1 MRPGKLS
8 QLSFKLSYKLFI
20 QVLVSGSNDKSVR
33 VWSSSETGH
42 TNPLTMASS
51 SESRTENLYQVQLSR
66 SQRRLLGTLTGHSN
80 DVTSLDARN
89 SMIASGCADRLVRV
103 WRWRESGGLYEELS
117 VSPLSGKLSC
127 KLPQL
132 SCKLSQLSFS
142 VSLFSGHGYSVYC
155 VRLDP
160 GGERLVSVGLDGCVI
175 LWSLDSGDIVQRWTH
190 SESLAFRVVTFSQ
203 DGAEIA
209 AGNDDNNIYR

>member
-1 MRPGKLS
+1 M
-8 QLSFKLSYKLFI
+8 
-20 QVLVSGSNDKSVR
+20 LVSGSNDKSVR

-42 TNPLTMASS
+42 TNPLTLASS

-117 VSPLSGKLSC
+117 VSPLSGKLSW
-127 KLPQL
+127 
-132 SCKLSQLSFS
+132 KLSQLSYS
-142 VSLFSGHGYSVYC
+142 VSPLSGHGYSVYC

-160 GGERLVSVGLDGCVI
+160 GGERLVSAGLDGCVI
-175 LWSLDSGDIVQRWTH
+175 LWSLDSGDIMQRWTH

>member
-1 MRPGKLS
+1 M
-8 QLSFKLSYKLFI
+8 
-20 QVLVSGSNDKSVR
+20 LVSGSNDKSVR

-42 TNPLTMASS
+42 TSPLSLASS

-127 KLPQL
+127 KL
-132 SCKLSQLSFS
+132 SQLSYT

-160 GGERLVSVGLDGCVI
+160 GGERLVSAGLDGCVI